1 MSYFGSIAFTF
12 MKDLRLTRLILALS
26 ITDAEYVKQQLKLN
40 SNRFYLLLFT
50 AIEQLSNIE
59 LTREEIY
66 LRVYKKKW
74 NAKLDATFRTDLS
87 RLADFIED
95 TLDPEKNGFGLSKAG
110 SFRIHGDY
118 EVWTDGES
126 MLIPLAL
133 YKRFVYYDI

>member
-1 MSYFGSIAFTF
+1 

-26 ITDAEYVKQQLKLN
+26 ITDTEYLKQQLKLN

-59 LTREEIY
+59 LTRDEIS

-74 NAKLDATFRTDLS
+74 NAILDATFRTDLS

-95 TLDPEKNGFGLSKAG
+95 TLIQQRLLKRIKEDIHFYEEEKLNL
-110 SFRIHGDY
+110 Y
-118 EVWTDGES
+118 TDLKLDKES
-126 MLIPLAL
+126 DLN
-133 YKRFVYYDI
+133 